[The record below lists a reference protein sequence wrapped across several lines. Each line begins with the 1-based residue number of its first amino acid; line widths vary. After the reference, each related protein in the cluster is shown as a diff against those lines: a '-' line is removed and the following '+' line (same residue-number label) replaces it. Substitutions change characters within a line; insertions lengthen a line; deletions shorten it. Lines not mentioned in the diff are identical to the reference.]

1 MTFEAKSGH
10 PGGSLS
16 AADIITALFFYKMHY
31 DPKNPKW
38 PERDRFILSKG
49 HAAPAL
55 YAALALAGFFP
66 EEELL
71 TLRKPGS
78 RLQGHPSVSTP
89 GIEICTGSLGQGLSV
104 ANGIALAGK
113 LDKKDYHVYV
123 LMGDG
128 EIQEGCVWEAAM
140 SSSQYKLDNLTA
152 IIDRNRIQ
160 QTGNT
165 EDIMGLEPLKDKW
178 KAFCWHVMEINGHDF
193 SSIINALNIVSDK
206 PKVIIANTIKGK
218 GVSFMENRAVWHGVA
233 PNQEESRKAMEEL
246 EC

>member
-1 MTFEAKSGH
+1 MTFEVKSGH

-16 AADIITALFFYKMHY
+16 AAEIITALFFYKMRY
-31 DPKNPKW
+31 DPKNPKL

-55 YAALALAGFFP
+55 YAALAMAGFFP

-78 RLQGHPSVSTP
+78 RLQGHPSISTP

-140 SSSQYKLDNLTA
+140 SSSQYKLNNLTA

-178 KAFCWHVMEINGHDF
+178 KAFGWHVMETNGHDF
-193 SSIINALNIVSDK
+193 SGIINALNVVSDK

-218 GVSFMENRAVWHGVA
+218 GVSFMENRAGWHGVA
-233 PNQEESRKAMEEL
+233 PNQEEFRKALEEL
-246 EC
+246 R